1 MTSFNSIHCQRCKQS
16 LKIDESLLD
25 SNNTFD
31 HLIDSFS
38 STHQFDVEHIN
49 SADPLHT
56 ENGKEVPKKPRELP
70 ISATPLVKRIITPNR
85 SSSPNLLSSPME
97 NNKENLPT
105 PSDSYVM
112 LSRSIEPTTQNSS
125 ESNGKLDIDSKPTSL
140 SHRVRVVNRLAE
152 IMSSKTDV
160 DHPLCQ
166 ECTEMLLDSMS
177 EKLNQLSKEYE
188 CYKKFI
194 EKIDSEAGDDFDQE
208 ALNEE
213 IEDLNNQQKVAID
226 SLEEMD
232 LQLAGLKDELESLE
246 KEARQIDG
254 LEESYWQDYNEFQI
268 QLQEFQNERDSV
280 NLKYDHDARELE
292 RLQKTNVYN
301 DTFNIGHDGH
311 FGTINGFRLGRL
323 PNQSVEWSEIN
334 AAWGQTALLL
344 YTIANKLRFKF
355 KTYRLVPLGSFSRIE
370 KIDGDRAS
378 YELYGSGDLHIGR
391 LLQNRRFDNAM
402 VAFLNCLQQLGDF
415 AEQQDTNL
423 KLPYR
428 INKDKIGEAS
438 IKLQFNQDEIWT
450 RALKYTLTNAK
461 WILAFACSSQD
472 RTRPRTNSPR

>member
-1 MTSFNSIHCQRCKQS
+1 MSCLPPS
-16 LKIDESLLD
+16 LTAFVL
-25 SNNTFD
+25 FV
-31 HLIDSFS
+31 DSFS
-38 STHQFDVEHIN
+38 STHLFDVEHA
-49 SADPLHT
+49 SQT
-56 ENGKEVPKKPRELP
+56 EQTTSSENEGPKKPRELP
-70 ISATPLVKRIITPNR
+70 SSAVPLVKRIIAPKR
-85 SSSPNLLSSPME
+85 SSSPNPLTFPAE
-97 NNKENLPT
+97 NLKENLST

-112 LSRSIEPTTQNSS
+112 LSRSIEPSGQNSG
-125 ESNGKLDIDSKPTSL
+125 EMNGRLEIDSKRTSL
-140 SHRVRVVNRLAE
+140 SHRIRVVNRLAE
-152 IMSSKTDV
+152 VMSSRTDV

-194 EKIDSEAGDDFDQE
+194 EKIDSEAGEDFDQE
-208 ALNEE
+208 ALTKE
-213 IEDLNNQQKVAID
+213 IAELDKQQQTAV
-226 SLEEMD
+226 
-232 LQLAGLKDELESLE
+232 ESLE
-246 KEARQIDG
+246 KMDQQLVGLKEELSALEQEAQQINEM
-254 LEESYWQDYNEFQI
+254 EESYWQEYNEFQI

-323 PNQSVEWSEIN
+323 PNQAVEWSEIN
-334 AAWGQTALLL
+334 AAWGQTVLLL

-402 VAFLNCLQQLGDF
+402 VAFLSCLQQLGDF
-415 AEQQDTNL
+415 AEQQDPNL

-438 IKLQFNQDEIWT
+438 IKLQFNQDEVWT

-472 RTRPRTNSPR
+472 RARPRGNSPR